1 MKTTNGTT
9 NGISKLQISWEAL
22 KQRTSASTVHD
33 LTVEELSAIFASRA
47 EALARAGRVDREETG
62 AHLLAF
68 VHGSMSFAVEPG
80 AVLRVLSSRKLTR
93 IPGAP
98 RHLDRVIYDG
108 GRVVSVLHPVALFGQ
123 SDTQPE
129 DSEAVLLLERE
140 GRRLGVRATR
150 VVGPR
155 QLDVD
160 RLGPPS
166 AALEPSIASC
176 VKGIAED
183 LTVVLDGTALLR
195 ALRQG

>member
-9 NGISKLQISWEAL
+9 NGPSKLHVSWEAL
-22 KQRTSASTVHD
+22 KQRTKANTSHE
-33 LTVEELSAIFASRA
+33 LTPEELSAIFASRA
-47 EALARAGRVDREETG
+47 EALARAGRVGREETG
-62 AHLLAF
+62 ARLLAF

-80 AVLRVLSSRKLTR
+80 VVLRVLSSRKLTR

-108 GRVVSVLHPVALFGQ
+108 GRVVSVLHPVALFGEGG
-123 SDTQPE
+123 TQPD
-129 DSEAVLLLERE
+129 DSETVLLLECE

-155 QLDVD
+155 QVD
-160 RLGPPS
+160 LGRLGPPS
-166 AALEPSIASC
+166 TALEPTIARC

-183 LTVVLDGTALLR
+183 LTVVLDGAALIG